1 MVSSHTSRSTATVV
15 EVRAAIAAD
24 EEPLRRLDRA
34 AWTTYSSPGPLPV
47 GEPFFGE
54 TTSPA
59 DVLVAVVDGEVA
71 GYLRLAKASR
81 FASSDHVLTINGV
94 AVDPAKQRRGVGR
107 GLIDAAVLEAR
118 RRGARRLTLRVF
130 SPNTPARALY
140 ESAGFEVEGVLRGE
154 FFLGGDYVDDIAMAF
169 DLTAER

>member
-1 MVSSHTSRSTATVV
+1 MGSSRTSRSTATVV
-15 EVRAAIAAD
+15 EIRAATAAD

-34 AWTTYSSPGPLPV
+34 AWTTYSSPGPLPE
-47 GEPFFGE
+47 GESFFDE
-54 TTSPA
+54 KTRPA

-94 AVDPAKQRRGVGR
+94 AVDPAKQRLGVGR
-107 GLIDAAVLEAR
+107 ALIDAAATEAR
-118 RRGARRLTLRVF
+118 MRGARRLTLRVF
-130 SPNTPARALY
+130 SPNAAARALY

-154 FFLGGDYVDDIAMAF
+154 FFLGGAYVDDIAMAL
-169 DLTAER
+169 DLTTGC